1 MAEKKQKILILD
13 YDSDTT
19 AAVGDI
25 FSKHYDTVTVASL
38 EEASKKAN
46 DGKYDII
53 ITGYVIPAVSGKKAI
68 SYLKNIKTAISKAKK
83 AAQNKSAAA
92 QKLLRQSRDKQDEI
106 LDMLNENISGVENKR
121 AALEQKIQSMM
132 EEIDTARNSKTETEK
147 KTELALEGKQKAE
160 EKLEAALEGK
170 QKAEAALEGKQ
181 KAEEKL
187 ETALEGKQKAEEK
200 LEAALEGK
208 QKAEAALKDKQKAEE
223 KLEAALEGKQKAE
236 EIVETVLTEKTK
248 MIEEF
253 DRLNNEINSLKK
265 EINNSASLAEE
276 AYKEKAEM
284 EDKLTKLQKNWEK
297 YM

>member
-147 KTELALEGKQKAE
+147 KTELAL
-160 EKLEAALEGK
+160 
-170 QKAEAALEGKQ
+170 
-181 KAEEKL
+181 
-187 ETALEGKQKAEEK
+187 
-200 LEAALEGK
+200 
-208 QKAEAALKDKQKAEE
+208 KDKQKAEE

>member
-132 EEIDTARNSKTETEK
+132 EEIDTARNSKKETE
-147 KTELALEGKQKAE
+147 
-160 EKLEAALEGK
+160 
-170 QKAEAALEGKQ
+170 
-181 KAEEKL
+181 
-187 ETALEGKQKAEEK
+187 
-200 LEAALEGK
+200 